1 MVHDKDVLVLTLERR
16 GGKKTSV
23 CTPGPVMKIDQSI
36 CND

>member
-1 MVHDKDVLVLTLERR
+1 MQDKDGLTLNLERK

-23 CTPGPVMKIDQSI
+23 CVPGPVMKIDKSI